1 MATITLNQI
10 IKQIELLATA
20 HKQIKTVNNGPFDL
34 FLENADNVYP
44 ACHFDVSS
52 VSLSGKNLSVG
63 VSFFFMDRVLHE
75 KTNELDVFSDQL
87 SIAHDIIS
95 QLQYDDFPFQIGTNV
110 PMEMFTDSTPDLLGG
125 VKVDVTF
132 DIPYL
137 SDRCAVPSTYFFPIT
152 DSSIN
157 YPNYP
162 DYISSKQYVDNH
174 DIVAIDVTG
183 GTTKTITLTK
193 GDGTTLSDTFTG
205 GGAGES
211 LLYTARNES
220 GATMTKGTIVYLS
233 GASGNKPLM
242 VKAQANT
249 EMTSTATFG
258 IVQNDIINN
267 QNGTVV
273 VFGDLENVDT
283 FGISE
288 GTTLWLSPTT
298 AGAWTTTKPSA
309 PNHAVVIG
317 IVARSHQTQGIVT
330 VRIVNGFELQELHN
344 VAISGLVDGQFLR
357 YNATSTLWENAT
369 ISTSNIYNSDGTLT
383 GNRTVALSTFTLEF
397 SGNKFS
403 ASDVLLNM
411 NSGSTF
417 IGHSSIPGTPG
428 KLDVNG
434 KTKIR
439 YTDSSFD
446 YALTITGIRN
456 VNASGGNSY
465 LYINPTINDNNSSN
479 NTHYQFLSIQPIVNS
494 LVGGIAGTFNH
505 IVNISPQFS
514 TSIVTDIAV
523 LNFLNISPIISGY
536 RHFGLSTNVRGIYI
550 NPSVTVT
557 GTNGFKSIEN
567 VIGDNFFN
575 STSGS
580 TYIGYS
586 TAPTGS
592 YKFAVNGTSLFNDD
606 LLVYKNAS
614 NFIGLYPQA
623 NGTPPYLRMFYSGAI
638 DTRIYITSG
647 TTLIGAKAVQSGFGF
662 YQAGNTTY
670 VGIVAGTIGA
680 TGGMIGVTNTGADA
694 LIHVASPNGF
704 SSFVSFRETGA
715 AERGLIGFANGSGDM
730 QIRVNGAT
738 TMITGTNAAT
748 FYSTGAVGIGTTA
761 TPSYKFEVNGTA
773 RFNNS
778 VVAQTVSSINVLDIG
793 SIRLG
798 DDGNGRYLEAY
809 NGIFVRNSNV
819 TYPNNYLQIGND
831 IVLLRSNG
839 LLNLAANGGTFGFQF
854 SSVNTPSTT
863 MLKFMKQRNDGVKSA
878 IICSEDFTVA
888 TATPVHLYI
897 YGGME
902 TTASNMANL
911 ILQHDGTND
920 RGIVAI
926 GTNSPNASAKL
937 QIDSTTKGFL
947 IPRMT
952 TTNRNNISTP
962 AVGLSIYN
970 TTTNKIE
977 TWDGTVWNAHW

>member
-87 SIAHDIIS
+87 SIAQDIIS

-174 DIVAIDVTG
+174 DIVAIEVTG
-183 GTTKTITLTK
+183 TTTQTITLTK

-205 GGAGES
+205 GGAS
-211 LLYTARNES
+211 SISTLLDVNVSSIANNDLFVYDLASTKWVNKSFSNYLGGTVSDYVRGDGTIAVFPTLLSSDNLIKEVRNNS
-220 GATMTKGTIVYLS
+220 GATITKGTVVYIN
-233 GASGNKPLM
+233 GALGNKATIG
-242 VKAQANT
+242 KALA
-249 EMTSTATFG
+249 TSDSTSAQTYG
-258 IVQNDIINN
+258 VVQNDIPNN
-267 QNGTVV
+267 TNGFIVV
-273 VFGDLENVDT
+273 IGDVSGLDT
-283 FGISE
+283 SAYTD
-288 GTTLWLSPTT
+288 GTQLYLSPSV
-298 AGAWTTTKPSA
+298 AGGYTSVKQLA
-309 PNHAVVIG
+309 PNHLVYVGIVLRSHPTLGVIG
-317 IVARSHQTQGIVT
+317 VKIQNGYELDEIHDCQIVSPT
-330 VRIVNGFELQELHN
+330 NGQVLQYDSS
-344 VAISGLVDGQFLR
+344 VS
-357 YNATSTLWENAT
+357 LWKNAT
-369 ISTSNIYNSDGTLT
+369 ISTTNIYTANGTLT
-383 GNRTVALSTFTLEF
+383 GNRVVTLSTFSLEF
-397 SGNKFS
+397 TGSKFTS
-403 ASDVLLNM
+403 TDV
-411 NSGSTF
+411 
-417 IGHSSIPGTPG
+417 
-428 KLDVNG
+428 
-434 KTKIR
+434 
-439 YTDSSFD
+439 
-446 YALTITGIRN
+446 
-456 VNASGGNSY
+456 
-465 LYINPTINDNNSSN
+465 
-479 NTHYQFLSIQPIVNS
+479 
-494 LVGGIAGTFNH
+494 
-505 IVNISPQFS
+505 
-514 TSIVTDIAV
+514 
-523 LNFLNISPIISGY
+523 
-536 RHFGLSTNVRGIYI
+536 
-550 NPSVTVT
+550 
-557 GTNGFKSIEN
+557 
-567 VIGDNFFN
+567 FFN
-575 STSGS
+575 MTSGS
-580 TYIGYS
+580 TNIGYS

-592 YKFAVNGTSLFNDD
+592 YKFAVNGTSLHNDD

-623 NGTPPYLRMFYSGAI
+623 NGTPPYLRLFYSGAL
-638 DTRIYITSG
+638 DARLYV
-647 TTLIGAKAVQSGFGF
+647 LNAAVNIGARAVSNGFGIF
-662 YQAGNTTY
+662 QAGNSTY
-670 VGIVAGTIGA
+670 SGLAVSTLGA
-680 TGGMIGVTNTGADA
+680 TGGFVAVTNTSADA
-694 LIHVASPNGF
+694 SFHASAPLGF
-704 SSFVSFRETGA
+704 SCFISFREQGIS
-715 AERGLIGFANGSGDM
+715 EKGLIGYANGSNDM

-748 FYSTGAVGIGTTA
+748 FYSTGSVGIGTTA

-778 VVAQTVSSINVLDIG
+778 VVAQTVSSVNVLDIG

-798 DDGNGRYLEAY
+798 DDGNGRYLEGY
-809 NGIFVRNSNV
+809 NGMIVRNSNV

-831 IVLLRSNG
+831 VVLLRSNG
-839 LLNLAANGGTFGFQF
+839 LLNLAANGGTLGFQF
-854 SSVNTPSTT
+854 SLVNSPSTT

-897 YGGME
+897 YGGKE
-902 TTASNMANL
+902 TTASNLGHL

-952 TTNRNNISTP
+952 TTDRNNISTP